1 MLDFTARSLICVE
14 VSDAMATTVQD
25 SSDLNT
31 TQTVNAEQDAVS
43 RLQEAGNQEV
53 LVVPDEQLSGNQQVQ
68 TGITNTVKDNEQVNG
83 NANVD
88 NEEDDSDD
96 SFEEFMDDDSDD
108 ETASEARRTMRK
120 KQKKTKKDDKKI
132 TVPMILHCIDSD
144 LDITLLLRALV
155 SQAVRFHSNSAARSA
170 ITTGQ
175 LVDLGGK

>member
-1 MLDFTARSLICVE
+1 
-14 VSDAMATTVQD
+14 MATTVQD

-68 TGITNTVKDNEQVNG
+68 TGVTNTVKDNEQVNG
-83 NANVD
+83 DVD
-88 NEEDDSDD
+88 NEDDDSDD

-155 SQAVRFHSNSAARSA
+155 CQAVRFHSNSAARSA
-170 ITTGQ
+170 ITSGQ